1 MEQNEMKRTL
11 IWDDASDAFNWYAE
25 SLCSDIDVE
34 KYLDGK
40 WINLDRE
47 RGIDLEIE
55 LQAVICR
62 HLAEEIDEL
71 IPDMNDIRYKFQKS
85 IAKIPAD
92 LSVQEFDKVFKS
104 REDKLKT
111 IAKLEYCVDR
121 INSHEK
127 MYELIVANYLMV
139 IYHKLSGLVIGQK
152 HKNPTSTFRVT
163 NKSQRLQ
170 NLRENRIYNYLFGAT
185 LEYFNGVRS
194 ISEMFDYSMK
204 ELVDNLFRQMVVFEH
219 NLNQSVLEPWV
230 GINALT
236 REYEQVND
244 EIFVL
249 DGEMDSEQEALAYAE
264 HCFNLWLTE
273 QMHTLENGKT
283 F

>member
-1 MEQNEMKRTL
+1 MEQHEMKRTL

-40 WINLDRE
+40 WINLDGE

-62 HLAEEIDEL
+62 YLGEEIDTL
-71 IPDMNDIRYKFQKS
+71 IPDFTQVAKSYRKS

-92 LSVQEFDKVFKS
+92 LSFYECKNEIAK
-104 REDKLKT
+104 RENKLKT
-111 IAKLEYCVDR
+111 LGKLQYCIDR
-121 INSHEK
+121 VNSHAK

-139 IYHKLSGLVIGQK
+139 IYYKLSGLVIGQK
-152 HKNPTSTFRVT
+152 HKNPTQTFNIT

-170 NLRENRIYNYLFGAT
+170 NLKENRIYGYLFTAT
-185 LEYFNGVRS
+185 LEYFDGARS
-194 ISEMFDYSMK
+194 IAEMFDYSMK
-204 ELVDNLFRQMVVFEH
+204 ELVDNLFEQMVRFEH
-219 NLNQSVLEPWV
+219 HLNKSILEPWV
-230 GINALT
+230 GINQD
-236 REYEQVND
+236 REYEEVCD

-264 HCFNLWLTE
+264 YDFNLWLID
-273 QMHTLENGKT
+273 QMHILDNGIR

>member
-1 MEQNEMKRTL
+1 MEINEMKRKL

-40 WINLDRE
+40 WINLDGE

-55 LQAVICR
+55 LQAAICR

-71 IPDMNDIRYKFQKS
+71 IPDMNDIRDKFQKS

-92 LSVQEFDKVFKS
+92 LSVQEFDKIFKS

-111 IAKLEYCVDR
+111 IAKLQYCIDR
-121 INSHEK
+121 INSHAK
-127 MYELIVANYLMV
+127 MYELIVANYLMI
-139 IYHKLSGLVIGQK
+139 IYYKLSGLVIGQK
-152 HKNPTSTFRVT
+152 HANPTQTFNIT
-163 NKSQRLQ
+163 NKSKRVQ
-170 NLRENRIYNYLFGAT
+170 NLKENRIYGYLFTAT

-194 ISEMFDYSMK
+194 ITEMFDYSMK
-204 ELVDNLFRQMVVFEH
+204 ELVDKLFEQMVKFEH
-219 NLNQSVLEPWV
+219 LLNKTVIEPWV
-230 GINALT
+230 GFDDDVKF
-236 REYEQVND
+236 EQMYQEV
-244 EIFVL
+244 FVL
-249 DGEMDSEQEALAYAE
+249 DDNMDTEQEALAYAE
-264 HCFNLWLTE
+264 HYFNLWLID
-273 QMHTLENGKT
+273 QMHSLENGQT

>member
-1 MEQNEMKRTL
+1 MEQHEMKRTL

-40 WINLDRE
+40 WINLDGE

-62 HLAEEIDEL
+62 YLGEEIDTL
-71 IPDMNDIRYKFQKS
+71 IPDFTQVAKSYRKS

-92 LSVQEFDKVFKS
+92 LSFYECKNEIAK
-104 REDKLKT
+104 RENKLKT
-111 IAKLEYCVDR
+111 LGKLQYCIDR
-121 INSHEK
+121 VNSHAK

-139 IYHKLSGLVIGQK
+139 IYYKLSGLVIGQK
-152 HKNPTSTFRVT
+152 HKNPTQTFNIT

-170 NLRENRIYNYLFGAT
+170 NLKENRIYGYLFTAT
-185 LEYFNGVRS
+185 LEYFDGARS
-194 ISEMFDYSMK
+194 IAEMFDYSMN
-204 ELVDNLFRQMVVFEH
+204 ELVDNLFEQMVKFEH
-219 NLNQSVLEPWV
+219 HLNKSILEPWV
-230 GINALT
+230 GINQD
-236 REYEQVND
+236 REYEEVCD

-264 HCFNLWLTE
+264 YDFNLWLID
-273 QMHTLENGKT
+273 QMHILDNGMI

>member
-1 MEQNEMKRTL
+1 MELNEMKRTL

-25 SLCSDIDVE
+25 SLCSDIDIE

-40 WINLDRE
+40 WINLDGE

-62 HLAEEIDEL
+62 YLSEEIDAL
-71 IPDMNDIRYKFQKS
+71 IPDFTQVAKSYRKS

-92 LSVQEFDKVFKS
+92 LSLYEYRNEVVKKES
-104 REDKLKT
+104 KLKT
-111 IAKLEYCVDR
+111 LGKLQYCINR

-127 MYELIVANYLMV
+127 MYELIVANYLIM

-152 HKNPTSTFRVT
+152 HKNPTATFRVT

-170 NLRENRIYNYLFGAT
+170 NLRENRIYAYLFEAT
-185 LEYFNGVRS
+185 LEYFNGGRS
-194 ISEMFDYSMK
+194 LGEMFDYSMK
-204 ELVDNLFRQMVVFEH
+204 ELVDNLFEQMVKFEH
-219 NLNQSVLEPWV
+219 HLNKTFLEPWV
-230 GINALT
+230 GINQDG
-236 REYEQVND
+236 EYEEVCD

-249 DGEMDSEQEALAYAE
+249 DGEMDSEQEAIAYAE
-264 HCFNLWLTE
+264 HNFKLWLIE
-273 QMHTLENGKT
+273 EMHTLENGMK